1 MMDYTQFTRG
11 SEWRRWDLHI
21 HSPFSVLNNGFGSDW
36 DNYVKELFRRAIAKN
51 ISAIGITDYFTIQ
64 GYKKLKTYLDDDAKL
79 SKLFTANEI
88 NKIKQ
93 ILVLPNVEF
102 RLNRFVDKSRVN
114 FHVIFSD
121 FITIDDIEESFLH
134 ELEFVYQAGPQSEDE
149 KKKLKINNLEVLGKQ
164 LREQHA
170 EFRDRSDLYIGM
182 MNAVVDDE
190 QITRILS
197 NKKSIFRDKYLI
209 AIPADEDL
217 SKVSWNGQD
226 HQARKLLIQKSDV
239 IFSSNLKTIKW
250 GLGKKHDEVK
260 SFVKEFK
267 SLKPCLT
274 GSDAHCYDE
283 LFANNQN
290 KITWIKADLTFEGL
304 KQIIYEPE
312 ERVRIQH
319 ENPAFDFQKSYFS
332 EIEISESMDV
342 IEGQE
347 LKFEANNIRLNPN
360 LVTIIGGRGSGKSIL
375 VNYFA
380 NGFRKFD
387 ASSEKIAFKKT
398 DSFKVKWRNSL
409 LEDEEIFQFDKQHD
423 LQFLFISQS
432 EVKEKVKSPRDFGEE
447 IKAILELDDLK
458 FSREIEDDLQKR
470 LSSYNQID
478 SWFKIKDEYGNLIN
492 DKEYIQSEIRKNSEF
507 LKRITTK
514 ENKAKLEK
522 YSNNIVT
529 IQKLS
534 EDHNDYLAL
543 YNDLMEFQEVTN
555 ERIKTLNNTIPEI
568 NFEIQLNVINQ
579 NLDRIK
585 SELDSAQLE
594 NTEIKKEFK
603 DYKGDL
609 ANLLAS
615 VEKFKSTM
623 ASLEKRLK
631 EISENEQKRINEL
644 NRKNEISDLIRKE
657 LERQESLINSQWE
670 KLLQGKAGWND
681 RQKELMKRIIN
692 DRNIEVKGKI
702 IFNHEHFY
710 ELISEYVDGRKIKNK
725 NRNYELKE
733 RIGIKDFFSFIECLH
748 DIDSLKSRFE
758 IILLNEF
765 SSIEKI
771 LYDLSIRSEYL
782 YVQPEITYNGK
793 NLKNISV
800 GQRGTI
806 YLCLK
811 LATNI
816 FSQTIIFDQP
826 EDDLDNEFIFND
838 LINIFKEIKLYRQ
851 VIIVTHNANIVVN
864 ADAEQVIVA
873 QNTNEKL
880 SYVSGSLENPD
891 INKEVCRIL
900 EGGEDAFNRRSNKYI
915 GI

>member
-1 MMDYTQFTRG
+1 MANYTQFTKG
-11 SEWRRWDLHI
+11 SEWRRWDLHFHTPSSHDYKNNSVTEQDLIDGLIRNEI
-21 HSPFSVLNNGFGSDW
+21 HAVAITDHHTIDVNRIKKLQDLAKDQVLILPGIELRSELGGSELMHFIGIFPENSNIEYIW
-36 DNYVKELFRRAIAKN
+36 DNLRSYCKLYEVDISERGGIQRVFCDFKDTSRFIHEYGGIVSVHAGRRSNSLERLKNDIKDDLEL
-51 ISAIGITDYFTIQ
+51 
-64 GYKKLKTYLDDDAKL
+64 
-79 SKLFTANEI
+79 
-88 NKIKQ
+88 NKC
-93 ILVLPNVEF
+93 
-102 RLNRFVDKSRVN
+102 
-114 FHVIFSD
+114 
-121 FITIDDIEESFLH
+121 IDI
-134 ELEFVYQAGPQSEDE
+134 
-149 KKKLKINNLEVLGKQ
+149 LEVK
-164 LREQHA
+164 RASEI
-170 EFRDRSDLYIGM
+170 SDYQNIVFP
-182 MNAVVDDE
+182 N
-190 QITRILS
+190 I
-197 NKKSIFRDKYLI
+197 K
-209 AIPADEDL
+209 
-217 SKVSWNGQD
+217 
-226 HQARKLLIQKSDV
+226 RKLPIISCSD
-239 IFSSNLKTIKW
+239 N
-250 GLGKKHDEVK
+250 HDIREYLVEEK
-260 SFVKEFK
+260 
-267 SLKPCLT
+267 L
-274 GSDAHCYDE
+274 
-283 LFANNQN
+283 
-290 KITWIKADLTFEGL
+290 WIKSDLTFEGL

-312 ERVRIQH
+312 ERVRIQP
-319 ENPAFDFQKSYFS
+319 ENPIFDFEKSYFS
-332 EIEISESMDV
+332 EIAILESMNV

-347 LKFEANNIRLNPN
+347 LKFETNNIKLNPN

-398 DSFKVKWRNSL
+398 NSFKVKWRNSL
-409 LEDEEIFQFDKQHD
+409 LEDEEIFQFDKQYD

-432 EVKEKVKSPRDFGEE
+432 EVKEKVKSPRDLGEE

-522 YSNNIVT
+522 YSDNIVT

-534 EDHNDYLAL
+534 EDHNGYLAL
-543 YNDLMEFQEVTN
+543 YNDLMEFQKVTN

-568 NFEIQLNVINQ
+568 NFEIQLDAINQ

-585 SELDSAQLE
+585 NELNSAQLE

-609 ANLLAS
+609 ANLLSS

-631 EISENEQKRINEL
+631 EISENEQKRIYEF
-644 NRKNEISDLIRKE
+644 NRKKEISDLIRVE

-692 DRNIEVKGKI
+692 DRNIEIKGKI

-733 RIGIKDFFSFIECLH
+733 RIGIKDFSSFIECLR

-771 LYDLSIRSEYL
+771 LYNLSIRSEYL

-793 NLKNISV
+793 NLTNISV

-838 LINIFKEIKLYRQ
+838 LIKIFKEIKLYRQ

-873 QNTNEKL
+873 KNTNENL
-880 SYVSGSLENPD
+880 SYFSGSLENPI
-891 INKEVCRIL
+891 INKEVCKIL